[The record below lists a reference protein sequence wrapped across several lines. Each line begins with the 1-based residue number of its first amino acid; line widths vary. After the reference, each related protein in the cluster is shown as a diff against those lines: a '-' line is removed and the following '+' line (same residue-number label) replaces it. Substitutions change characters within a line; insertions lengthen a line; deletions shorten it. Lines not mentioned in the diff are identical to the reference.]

1 MVVKTDSDK
10 PEQKLLEEECED
22 DDLTFGYD
30 GLEMPEENFEFSWS
44 VAYVWNYVESFGLNM
59 YVWDLSP

>member
-30 GLEMPEENFEFSWS
+30 GLEMPEENFEFS
-44 VAYVWNYVESFGLNM
+44 
-59 YVWDLSP
+59 